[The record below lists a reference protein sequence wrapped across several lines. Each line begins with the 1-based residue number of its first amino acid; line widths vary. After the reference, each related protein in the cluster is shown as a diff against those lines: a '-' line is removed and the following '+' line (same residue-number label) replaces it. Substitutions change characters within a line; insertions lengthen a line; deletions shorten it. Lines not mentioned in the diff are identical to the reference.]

1 MEQMTLKLFRL
12 WQRKNLHGVLRNN
25 IVESISFLDLSPKK
39 AKLKSAFI
47 FFQYIMEVPLLTE
60 NSFPTF
66 EDFQHQNGMIY
77 RWASEFLMMLGYM
90 DIKEQ
95 KKLIEKTM
103 KALINL

>member
-1 MEQMTLKLFRL
+1 MLLHSY
-12 WQRKNLHGVLRNN
+12 KNFLPFKVLQLLP
-25 IVESISFLDLSPKK
+25 S
-39 AKLKSAFI
+39 AKRH
-47 FFQYIMEVPLLTE
+47 MEVPLLTE